1 MGVPRWGIGII
12 DAFPVLPMISRLLVS
27 ALAAFLTTLSLPVP
41 AEVPA
46 PPPVA
51 ARAWLLM
58 DTASGQLL
66 ASQGEHERAEPASL
80 TKLMTAYLSFSALK
94 AKTLQLAQ
102 PVPVSERAWRAEGSR
117 MFIEPR
123 RPVTVEELIHG
134 MIVQSGNDA
143 CIALAEAIAGSEE
156 VFAQMMNREAQRL
169 GMKDTSFVNSTGLSE
184 PKHYSSAH
192 DLALLA
198 TAVIR
203 DFPEYYRYYSIR
215 EYRYNN
221 ITQPNRNRLLWLDPN
236 VDGVKT
242 GHTENAGYCLIAS
255 AKRGQRRL
263 LSVVLGTASE
273 NVRAQESQKLLNYG
287 FQFYD
292 SARLYEKGQTVS
304 TVQVWK
310 GSARV
315 LKAGVAADLSVSVP
329 KGMTDKL
336 KADLVSQQPLLAP
349 ISAGQRV
356 GTIRVMLES
365 KQIGE
370 YPVVALENIA
380 VAGIIGRTWD
390 TVRLWF
396 R

>member
-1 MGVPRWGIGII
+1 MIPR
-12 DAFPVLPMISRLLVS
+12 LPFL
-27 ALAAFLTTLSLPVP
+27 ALAAFLTTLCLPLP
-41 AEVPA
+41 AMADVPA

-51 ARAWLLM
+51 ARAWLLT

-66 ASQGEHERAEPASL
+66 AAQGEHERAEPASL

-102 PVPVSERAWRAEGSR
+102 TVPVSERAWRAAGSR
-117 MFIEPR
+117 MFIEPGK
-123 RPVTVEELIHG
+123 PVTVEELIHG

-169 GMKDTSFVNSTGLSE
+169 GMKDTSFVNSTGLSD
-184 PKHYSSAH
+184 PGHYSSAY
-192 DLALLA
+192 DMALLA

-215 EYRYNN
+215 EYRYND
-221 ITQPNRNRLLWLDPN
+221 ITQPNRNRLLRLDPN

-242 GHTENAGYCLIAS
+242 GHTESAGYCLIAS

-273 NVRAQESQKLLNYG
+273 NVRARESQKLLNFG

-292 SARLYEKGQTVS
+292 SARLYDKGQTVS
-304 TVQVWK
+304 TVPVWK
-310 GSARV
+310 GSERV
-315 LKAGVAADLSVSVP
+315 LKAGVAADVSVSVP
-329 KGMTDKL
+329 KGMTDKV

-349 ISAGQRV
+349 VSAGQRV
-356 GTIRVMLES
+356 GTLRVMLES
-365 KQIGE
+365 KPIRE
-370 YPVVALENIA
+370 YPVVALENVA
-380 VAGIIGRTWD
+380 VAGFFGRAWD
-390 TVRLWF
+390 TVRLWLQ
-396 R
+396 